1 MEPDVEIFPEK
12 KKKKKAE
19 KAVAPVITLEMPD

>member
-1 MEPDVEIFPEK
+1 MDIEAYSLGK

-19 KAVAPVITLEMPD
+19 ETVAPVITLEMPD